1 MGKIETVIKTI
12 KATYGIEMPKHG
24 ELEFVFSDFIS
35 FRELKAMKQKGQ
47 KSKSKKFALKEIT
60 ELKNNFTDSL
70 VFGIELTDKKERKV
84 GQDKVDIT
92 DKSGLFKL
100 EFSDGSC
107 MVFAKWLEGEGRTSQ
122 ISAIFLAD
130 KATWGNF
137 LELRTEHVSGTKKPK
152 NGIFKAAFIPQAG
165 SVVYQKMP
173 AKELQD
179 TPVLHPSAK
188 VIEKDIEYFFNN
200 LPQFTRFNMNGS
212 RKAMLIGEPGTGKT
226 SECRKLAKHYQSTK
240 CVVFCTDIRA
250 VAGHLENCAK
260 YNVSTLVMLEDA
272 ESSLERPDSSIL
284 NFLDGVDQ
292 PINKLG
298 SYIIM
303 TTNHPARIEPR
314 IIQRPGRVDKIV
326 AFGALEAADSVE
338 CSKLYFKDIFFGD
351 DEKENAVKASQ
362 LLEFFKT
369 LEKAMTGAQI
379 KELSNAALSH
389 VVSNGLPEV
398 DIEAIKQA
406 HERMMTDIKDVY
418 KFAVSE
424 SLSRSGTLGF
434 RADKQEEFE
443 YNTLRPQS

>member
-1 MGKIETVIKTI
+1 MGKIEFVTKVISE
-12 KATYGIEMPKHG
+12 TYAKLMPAHG
-24 ELEFVFSDFIS
+24 EAEIVFSDFIS
-35 FRELKAMKQKGQ
+35 FRELNEMEKKGQ
-47 KSKSKKFALKEIT
+47 KSKGKKFSLREIT
-60 ELKNNFTDSL
+60 QLKNDFTASL
-70 VFGIELTDKKERKV
+70 VFGIELAEKREKLAEDEKV
-84 GQDKVDIT
+84 NIT
-92 DKSGLFKL
+92 DKSGLFQI
-100 EFSDGSC
+100 EFSDGSY
-107 MVFAKWLEGEGRTSQ
+107 MIFAKWLEGEGRTSQ
-122 ISAIFLAD
+122 ICSAFIAD
-130 KATWGNF
+130 KATWGKF
-137 LELRTEHVSGTKKPK
+137 LELRTEHVKGTKKPK
-152 NGIFKAAFIPQAG
+152 NGIYKATFVPQAG
-165 SVVYQKMP
+165 GVVYQKMT

-188 VIEKDIEYFFNN
+188 VIESDIEYFFNN
-200 LPQFTRFNMNGS
+200 LTQFTRFNMNGS

-226 SECRKLAKHYQSTK
+226 SECRKLAKYYQATK

-338 CSKLYFKDIFFGD
+338 CSKLYFKDIFFTD
-351 DEKENAVKASQ
+351 DEKENAVKESQ

-369 LEKAMTGAQI
+369 LEKSMTGAQI

-389 VVSNGLPEV
+389 VVSNNLPEV

-418 KFAVSE
+418 KFAESE

-434 RADKQEEFE
+434 RAEKEENFE
-443 YNTLRPQS
+443 YNTLRLK